1 MKTNVLLFALLLL
14 TGCSK
19 TSPEPEFYMSAT
31 IDGNNWSANVAN
43 SENTNVA
50 AIVSQGLVAV
60 VAGQTVDNNTTSVG
74 VVFPKTIALNQPVAI
89 VPAKNIALAY
99 SISQTDGYS
108 ADPARGGS
116 GTLTITRF
124 DETAGVVEGTFAGN
138 AVFNKNSTRVSIAN
152 GRFRS
157 AIYTVN
163 VTTPKPGK
171 R

>member
-1 MKTNVLLFALLLL
+1 MKTNVLLLVLLLI

-19 TSPEPEFYMSAT
+19 TTPEPEFYMTAT
-31 IDGNNWSANVAN
+31 IDGKSWSANVAN
-43 SENTNVA
+43 SQKTNVA
-50 AIVSQGLVAV
+50 AVVNQGLVAV
-60 VAGQTVDNNTTSVG
+60 VAGQVIDNTTTSVG
-74 VVFPKTIALNQPVAI
+74 VVFPKTITLNQPIAI

-108 ADPARGGS
+108 ADPNLGGS

-124 DETAGVVEGTFAGN
+124 DETAGVVEGTFSGD
-138 AVFNKNSTRVSIAN
+138 AVFNKNSTRVAIAN

-157 AIYTVN
+157 AIYAVN
-163 VTTPKPGK
+163 VTTPTPGK